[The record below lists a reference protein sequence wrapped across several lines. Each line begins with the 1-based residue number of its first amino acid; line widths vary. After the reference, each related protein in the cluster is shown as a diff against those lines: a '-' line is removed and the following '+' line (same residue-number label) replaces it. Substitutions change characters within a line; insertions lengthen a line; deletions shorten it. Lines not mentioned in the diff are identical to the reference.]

1 MSKGF
6 KKIKKDGIFSKKFAI
21 TWKKIISSQRSALLI
36 KSF

>member
-21 TWKKIISSQRSALLI
+21 TWKKNNFLSKKCPAY
-36 KSF
+36 